1 MASQKL
7 PFKSQALGRDL
18 AVRLKNRGIAAAV
31 SEDLDSDRFPVIK
44 LEDGAGDF
52 VWIHITTDHDRQ
64 AEDGS
69 VDGLGLAQRT
79 YTPHV
84 INILKEVFLTSSASI
99 ETLAAL
105 ATAECAKLGT
115 KLVVRDGTAVKSAAS
130 FAAADAAA
138 TNVAATYE
146 SDDVHPL
153 TQQM

>member
-7 PFKSQALGRDL
+7 PFKSQALARDL
-18 AVRLKNRGIAAAV
+18 AVRLKNRGVAAAV
-31 SEDLDSDRFPVIK
+31 SEDLDADRFPIIK
-44 LEDGAGDF
+44 LTDGSGDF
-52 VWIHITTDHDRQ
+52 VWIHIATDYERQ
-64 AEDGS
+64 EEDGS

-84 INILKEVFLTSSASI
+84 INVLKEVFATSSASI
-99 ETLAAL
+99 ETLASL
-105 ATAECAKLGT
+105 AVAECAKLGT
-115 KLVVRDGTAVKSAAS
+115 KVVLRDGTAVKAAAN

-146 SDDVHPL
+146 SDDINPL